1 MFKLK
6 NNEMKTILIPTD
18 FSTTALNA
26 AKYISTMCKKT
37 ETERL
42 ILYHSYE
49 IIHPGMTLLTDILEP
64 PPSQLTELENEAI
77 RKLSALKKTL
87 SPLVNDSTAIEYT
100 TNDLPLT
107 KGIDQII
114 IKEKID
120 LVTIGISGIGNNGKN
135 IIGSN
140 TLKIMKEC
148 KTSLLIVPSA
158 ATFNGIKKSMLA
170 VNLHNIAETLPVAQL
185 KELMLKLSSKLL
197 VVNVEHHETM
207 GADILMKQETDLHD
221 LLNDLDTEY
230 DYLQNKNKVDGLL
243 TFAEKRKINLTIV
256 VHKRYASVEQ
266 LFHTSITKNLAI
278 KTTVPLIILHKN

>member
-1 MFKLK
+1 
-6 NNEMKTILIPTD
+6 MKTILILTD
-18 FSTTALNA
+18 FSSTALNA

-49 IIHPGMTLLTDILEP
+49 IIHPGMTLLADILEP
-64 PPSQLTELENEAI
+64 PPSQLRELEDEAI

-100 TNDLPLT
+100 TNNLPLT
-107 KGIDQII
+107 KGIDEII

-120 LVTIGISGIGNNGKN
+120 LVTIGISGKENNGRN

-140 TLKIMKEC
+140 TLKIIKEC

-158 ATFNGIKKSMLA
+158 ATFNGIKKSILA
-170 VNLHNIAETLPVAQL
+170 IDLHDIAETLPVAQL
-185 KELMLKLSSKLL
+185 KQLLTKLSSKLV

-207 GADILMKQETDLHD
+207 DANTLMKEETNLHH
-221 LLNDLDTEY
+221 LLKDLDTEY
-230 DYLQNKNKVDGLL
+230 EYLDYKNKAEGLL
-243 TFAEKRKINLTIV
+243 MFVEKQNINLLIV
-256 VHKRYASVEQ
+256 VHRKYGLIEQ
-266 LFHTSITKNLAI
+266 LFHTSITKKLAI
-278 KTTVPLIILHKN
+278 KTDVPLIILHKN

>member
-1 MFKLK
+1 
-6 NNEMKTILIPTD
+6 MKTILIPTD

-64 PPSQLTELENEAI
+64 PPLQLRELENEAI
-77 RKLSALKKTL
+77 RKLSALRKTL

-107 KGIDQII
+107 KGIDEII

-120 LVTIGISGIGNNGKN
+120 LVTIGISGMENDGRN

-140 TLKIMKEC
+140 TLKIIKEC
-148 KTSLLIVPSA
+148 KTSLLIVPST
-158 ATFNGIKKSMLA
+158 ATFNGIKKSILA
-170 VNLHNIAETLPVAQL
+170 VDLHDIAETLPVAQL
-185 KELMLKLSSKLL
+185 KQLLTKLSSKLV

-207 GADILMKQETDLHD
+207 GADMLMKEETILHH
-221 LLNDLDTEY
+221 LLNGLNPEY
-230 DYLQNKNKVDGLL
+230 DYLENKNKVEGLL

-256 VHKRYASVEQ
+256 IHRKYGLIEQ
-266 LFHTSITKNLAI
+266 LFHTSITKKLAI
-278 KTTVPLIILHKN
+278 KTDVPLIILHKN